1 MVVVSLWAVVAM
13 VVLQSPTQAQTDD
26 SPLPVSL
33 ERIRAKLEEPPPRL
47 RVPAPSGDMATF
59 RVEVRQS
66 VLQPLDEKPFDLT
79 WGLPSVG
86 ELLMGGIDKIRS
98 AAVDYKRGRAVR
110 RARREVQEALAAF
123 CAVHE
128 CAAPASPK

>member
-33 ERIRAKLEEPPPRL
+33 ERIRAALEEPPPRL
-47 RVPAPSGDMATF
+47 RVPAPPTDMATF

-86 ELLMGGIDKIRS
+86 ELVMGGIDKIRS

-128 CAAPASPK
+128 CPAPATPK